1 MGKPSSPAQKII
13 VGIDEAG
20 RGPLAGPVV
29 AAAFCVVGKPKF
41 RARGDFDS
49 KKLKPQWREDLYQ
62 ILTTH
67 PQVEWGIGQVSEKQ
81 IDNINILQATR
92 LAMVKAVKNLQ
103 QKLRRRPRESYHH
116 FSHDR
121 RKSDEYF
128 PIDSLI
134 IDGNI
139 LLDLP
144 IPQQAIPKADTTIFS
159 CMAASIIAKVT
170 RDRLILRL
178 HKKYPQYGFDR
189 HKGYGTKL
197 HFAMLKKHGPCPIH
211 RLSFAPCK
219 PKGLTNPKLLLI

>member
-1 MGKPSSPAQKII
+1 MRKII

-29 AAAFCVVGKPKF
+29 AAAFCIVGKPRF

-49 KKLKPQWREDLYQ
+49 KKLTPQWREDLYK

-67 PQVEWGIGQVSEKQ
+67 PQVEWGIGQVSEKV
-81 IDNINILQATR
+81 IDDINILQATR

-103 QKLRRRPRESYHH
+103 QKLRKRAEKSTVH
-116 FSHDR
+116 FLNDR
-121 RKSDEYF
+121 AKSVPNF
-128 PIDSLI
+128 VIDSLI
-134 IDGNI
+134 IDGNF

-144 IPQQAIPKADTTIFS
+144 ISQKAVVKADATIFQ

-170 RDRLILRL
+170 RDRLMLKL
-178 HKKYPQYGFDR
+178 HKKYPAYGFDR
-189 HKGYGTKL
+189 HKGYGTKI
-197 HFAMLKKHGPCPIH
+197 HFEMLKKHGPCAIH

-219 PKGLTNPKLLLI
+219 QDLLLLE